1 MIIKEK
7 IYFTLFNIEH
17 GIDEQNYW
25 HDNNN
30 K

>member
-25 HDNNN
+25 YDNNN
-30 K
+30 